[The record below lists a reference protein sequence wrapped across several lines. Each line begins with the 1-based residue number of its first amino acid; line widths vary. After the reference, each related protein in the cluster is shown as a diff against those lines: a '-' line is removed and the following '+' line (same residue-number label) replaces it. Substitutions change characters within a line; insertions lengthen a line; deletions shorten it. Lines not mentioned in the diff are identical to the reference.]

1 MKPEAQ
7 ELERDV
13 EARLVKRCRENGWYC
28 RKFVSPGHRAVPD
41 RVVIANRAV
50 YFIELK
56 APGQVPRKD
65 QLAEHA
71 EIRANGIEVVVL
83 DTRRAV
89 DAWCAGVAAALET
102 GGCDA

>member
-13 EARLVKRCRENGWYC
+13 EARLVKRCKENSWYC
-28 RKFVSPGHRAVPD
+28 RKFVSPGYRSVPD
-41 RVVIANRAV
+41 RVVVAHGAV

-65 QLAEHA
+65 QAAEHA
-71 EIRANGIEVVVL
+71 EIRANGVEVAVL

-89 DAWCAGVAAALET
+89 DAWCAGIVALVS
-102 GGCDA
+102 GGGNA

>member
-13 EARLVKRCRENGWYC
+13 EARLVKRCKENGWYC
-28 RKFVSPGHRAVPD
+28 RKFVSPGYRSVPD
-41 RVVIANRAV
+41 RVVVACKSV

-71 EIRANGIEVVVL
+71 EIRAQGVEVVIL

-89 DAWCAGVAAALET
+89 DAWCAGVAAFVD
-102 GGCDA
+102 GGGHA

>member
-13 EARLVKRCRENGWYC
+13 EARLVKRCKEHGWYC
-28 RKFVSPGHRAVPD
+28 RKFVSPGYRSVPD

-89 DAWCAGVAAALET
+89 DAWAAALVKESS
-102 GGCDA
+102 DA